1 MAEAPRL
8 TQLRHRQQLEQCLR
22 YIDDFLTNYS
32 PSNYPD
38 LSISAQRLR
47 QAIKCIERI
56 TGHIITSEELLDIVF
71 RDFCIGK

>member
-8 TQLRHRQQLEQCLR
+8 TQLRHRQQLEQSLR

-32 PSNYPD
+32 PSNCAD
-38 LSISAQRLR
+38 LAISAQRLR
-47 QAIKCIERI
+47 QAIRCIERI
-56 TGHIITSEELLDIVF
+56 TGHLITSDELLDIVF